1 MVFHSANLFDL
12 YKSPNSSII
21 DHIEAQVKL
30 FSFCRPAL
38 IRGRGAQ
45 QVIADC
51 GLKNGKG
58 RQQGPVVFS
67 V

>member
-1 MVFHSANLFDL
+1 MVFHSANLSDL
-12 YKSPNSSII
+12 YKSLMSSII

-45 QVIADC
+45 QVIAD
-51 GLKNGKG
+51 
-58 RQQGPVVFS
+58 
-67 V
+67 